1 MVAPKRPPGVYFSNC
16 HGCQTFILYKIH
28 CYLSPPKSWHNNS
41 FLGSVTLNSAIQE
54 NNIWAWYPNL
64 LNGIIDY
71 GSLCLFLLVVTEVTA
86 DGMGGM
92 PKRSSAPPTSRS
104 SASPSSS
111 SPGYSSR
118 GPLSPYCAKIPELRS
133 LTSKALGKSRSFWLG
148 CSGNTIPELM
158 GNPIPEL
165 TGYPIPELT
174 GKLGRIPRDPI
185 PHSQLGISLL
195 NPESRP
201 VQLLWKNK

>member
-1 MVAPKRPPGVYFSNC
+1 MVSAWRNFKNIFSRPLYTIIFRPDMLKFHSYS
-16 HGCQTFILYKIH
+16 ILTGDTMVGFVIY
-28 CYLSPPKSWHNNS
+28 CVLSDMGDTCNICEKDGWLFATNS
-41 FLGSVTLNSAIQE
+41 I
-54 NNIWAWYPNL
+54 
-64 LNGIIDY
+64 
-71 GSLCLFLLVVTEVTA
+71 
-86 DGMGGM
+86 
-92 PKRSSAPPTSRS
+92 PTSRS

-133 LTSKALGKSRSFWLG
+133 LTSKALGKSRSFWLA
-148 CSGNTIPELM
+148 CSGNTIPELT

-165 TGYPIPELT
+165 PANPIPELM
-174 GKLGRIPRDPI
+174 GNPGRIPREPI

-201 VQLLWKNK
+201 VQLLWKNKKN

>member
-1 MVAPKRPPGVYFSNC
+1 MLNDPLVEITFFRSMFVAMVKRLSIFFRYGRYM
-16 HGCQTFILYKIH
+16 Q
-28 CYLSPPKSWHNNS
+28 YLWKRWLTLCNY
-41 FLGSVTLNSAIQE
+41 VLNSI
-54 NNIWAWYPNL
+54 
-64 LNGIIDY
+64 
-71 GSLCLFLLVVTEVTA
+71 T
-86 DGMGGM
+86 
-92 PKRSSAPPTSRS
+92 TSRS

-133 LTSKALGKSRSFWLG
+133 LTSKALGKSRSFWLA

-165 TGYPIPELT
+165 TGNPIPELTGYPIPELT
-174 GKLGRIPRDPI
+174 GNPGRIPRDPI

-201 VQLLWKNK
+201 VQLLWKKRQIK

>member
-1 MVAPKRPPGVYFSNC
+1 MSGYV
-16 HGCQTFILYKIH
+16 
-28 CYLSPPKSWHNNS
+28 WH
-41 FLGSVTLNSAIQE
+41 
-54 NNIWAWYPNL
+54 PNL
-64 LNGIIDY
+64 LNGIINY
-71 GSLCLFLLVVTEVTA
+71 GTLCLFLLVVTEVTA

-133 LTSKALGKSRSFWLG
+133 LTSKALGKSRSFWLA

-165 TGYPIPELT
+165 TGNPIPELTGYPIPELT
-174 GKLGRIPRDPI
+174 GNPGRIPRDPI

-201 VQLLWKNK
+201 VQLLWKKKERTNWLGSTKALDFLFFCLYY

>member
-1 MVAPKRPPGVYFSNC
+1 MALWSFFRLMFVGIVKRLSIFFSDMVNICNNC
-16 HGCQTFILYKIH
+16 QKDGWLFITI
-28 CYLSPPKSWHNNS
+28 S
-41 FLGSVTLNSAIQE
+41 I
-54 NNIWAWYPNL
+54 
-64 LNGIIDY
+64 
-71 GSLCLFLLVVTEVTA
+71 
-86 DGMGGM
+86 
-92 PKRSSAPPTSRS
+92 PTSRS

-133 LTSKALGKSRSFWLG
+133 LTSKALGKSRSFWLA
-148 CSGNTIPELM
+148 CSGNIIPELM

-174 GKLGRIPRDPI
+174 GNPGRIPRDPI

-201 VQLLWKNK
+201 VQLL

>member
-1 MVAPKRPPGVYFSNC
+1 MLIFYAKIFL
-16 HGCQTFILYKIH
+16 ILY
-28 CYLSPPKSWHNNS
+28 PWSWNS
-41 FLGSVTLNSAIQE
+41 ITGNAIIQE
-54 NNIWAWYPNL
+54 NNTWAQHPNL

-133 LTSKALGKSRSFWLG
+133 LTSKALGKSRSFWLA
-148 CSGNTIPELM
+148 CSGNTIPELT

-165 TGYPIPELT
+165 PANPIPELI
-174 GKLGRIPRDPI
+174 GNPGRIPREPI

-201 VQLLWKNK
+201 VQLL

>member
-1 MVAPKRPPGVYFSNC
+1 
-16 HGCQTFILYKIH
+16 
-28 CYLSPPKSWHNNS
+28 
-41 FLGSVTLNSAIQE
+41 
-54 NNIWAWYPNL
+54 
-64 LNGIIDY
+64 
-71 GSLCLFLLVVTEVTA
+71 
-86 DGMGGM
+86 MGGM

-133 LTSKALGKSRSFWLG
+133 LTSKALGKSRSFWLA

-201 VQLLWKNK
+201 VQLLWKKEITNQIGSTETLDFLCFLSLFSMLRCFGKLLQIPFFGHYCCFPSIFVLSSQAGQL